1 MRNYILLN
9 SLDSCICFDFIL

>member
-1 MRNYILLN
+1 MRDYILLN